1 MRVTSLIAA
10 VLVLLTLPACSAQ
23 RQADKYRDLAETSVT
38 AAEQIT
44 EILEQ
49 YPAGQYEGNAL
60 LTPILEALP
69 EKWHANVT
77 KAVNVAG
84 DVRAGA
90 TAAALELANLAEN
103 LDERAANMQA
113 QADKQAGFWSDL
125 IAGAVNLG
133 QAVAGPGGIAA
144 GIMGIIAA
152 IRARRDTENVVRAV
166 DVARRADENFD
177 AAVKSNAGAAMNMIL
192 TARGTQA
199 RVDKIRAKLNK
210 HKAGS

>member
-1 MRVTSLIAA
+1 MRATSLIAA
-10 VLVLLTLPACSAQ
+10 VFTLLALAACSAQ
-23 RQADKYRDLAETSVT
+23 RQADKYRDLAETSVS

-44 EILEQ
+44 QVLEQ

-60 LTPILEALP
+60 LEPLLDALP
-69 EKWHANVT
+69 EKWHTNIT
-77 KAVNVAG
+77 KAVDIAG

-103 LDERAANMQA
+103 LDERAANMQL

-125 IAGAVNLG
+125 VAGAVNLG

-166 DVARRADENFD
+166 DTARRADENFD
-177 AAVKSNAGAAMNMIL
+177 AAIKSNAGAAMNMVL
-192 TARGTQA
+192 TARGTQD
-199 RVDKIRAKLNK
+199 RVNKIRAKLNK
-210 HKAGS
+210 HKANT